1 MPKFKHTFIF
11 SIFIVINTIL
21 SINQWS
27 TMPIGNTAIA
37 WTVNTVIILFLISPI
52 WKQRNILFNSR
63 YIISSLFI
71 MWALIGSIRGYFV
84 AENYWEQKQ
93 LVEGIFA
100 LSLPLFVYTFNDS
113 YTNMRVLK
121 TWNKWMIP
129 LFFVFFVWVLEVGT
143 YHFLIWPIFFYGIFS
158 KYLPFRWKLF
168 VLIVF
173 FTMMS
178 AGISD
183 RAQAIKVVA
192 TIGLATLFY
201 FKSYLTQKLIHLV
214 HWAFYAGTIALLYLG
229 ITGQYNIFEDME
241 SNRGEFTEQRVD
253 DEGYTVIEDAS
264 YDTRTFI
271 YQEIIE
277 SAIYNDYI
285 WTGRTPARGND
296 SSFFGKHIAEDLGTN
311 KYERH
316 RNEVCHPNVF
326 TWLGLIGML
335 LYSIIYLQA
344 SFLALYR
351 SKSYAMKV
359 LACFVAFHWALGWIE
374 DINRFDVTNIFM
386 WMCIAMCLSE
396 EFRNMDDYQFKDWFY
411 HLFHKRKKT
420 PSLNNITK

>member
-1 MPKFKHTFIF
+1 
-11 SIFIVINTIL
+11 
-21 SINQWS
+21 
-27 TMPIGNTAIA
+27 
-37 WTVNTVIILFLISPI
+37 
-52 WKQRNILFNSR
+52 
-63 YIISSLFI
+63 

-214 HWAFYAGTIALLYLG
+214 HWAFYAGTITLLYLG

-296 SSFFGKHIAEDLGTN
+296 SSFFGKHNAEDLGTN

-396 EFRNMDDYQFKDWFY
+396 EFRNMDDEQFKDWFY
-411 HLFHKRKKT
+411 HLFHKRKRT
-420 PSLNNITK
+420 LSQSNITK